1 MREESTNS
9 TYINPGSES
18 RRAVPEV
25 SQTGKIVIIMAL
37 IFCLIILPMAVII
50 SQSLR
55 IVNLNY
61 QLERLEDSLSEVQQ
75 ENGELERT
83 IAEKRNLDRIE
94 RVAREDLNMVE
105 AEKTTRLALYE
116 DTPHSELDYASAD
129 QESSSW
135 FSNIWRG
142 VRRAAAATLD

>member
-1 MREESTNS
+1 MSEESTNS
-9 TYINPGSES
+9 AYINTGSES
-18 RRAVPEV
+18 KRAFPEL

-75 ENGELERT
+75 RNGELERN

-94 RVAREDLNMVE
+94 RIAREDLNMVE
-105 AEKTTRLALYE
+105 AEKTTRLALYDE
-116 DTPHSELDYASAD
+116 TPQAEMDYASAD
-129 QESSSW
+129 QDSSSW